1 MCTVLSFLFLSD
13 KTKSLFTPWKHG
25 SIKKSKYIF
34 GDFIDTFDWCL
45 FQLIVLLKPDF
56 NCCNR
61 FALSWV
67 DEVTTGTQSFV
78 SVIAKFVSFVWF
90 YKTLFSGQAN
100 MRLISQLIKGISRVL
115 QKLLKYFNDAIIST
129 FSTII
134 GSCFTCH
141 FLLKFTKQCY

>member
-34 GDFIDTFDWCL
+34 ADFIGTFDWYL

-61 FALSWV
+61 FALSLV

-90 YKTLFSGQAN
+90 YKTLFSG
-100 MRLISQLIKGISRVL
+100 
-115 QKLLKYFNDAIIST
+115 
-129 FSTII
+129 
-134 GSCFTCH
+134 
-141 FLLKFTKQCY
+141 